1 MFRRA
6 RNCRLRNPL
15 LHIALGSAAA
25 LLALGGAAL
34 AQDGTRPSIQ
44 FELNKLESRKGAC
57 RLYFVINNRSAIDIG
72 NLRLD
77 IFVFDKAQIIA
88 RRAAIATR
96 RLRPGKTY
104 IRLFEIPD
112 LSCASFGRIVV
123 NEVLSCVDAAKKEED
138 CEPLLH
144 YSSRAGVPFVD

>member
-6 RNCRLRNPL
+6 QDCRPQIL
-15 LHIALGSAAA
+15 LLLLVLGGAAA
-25 LLALGGAAL
+25 FLALEGAAL
-34 AQDGTRPSIQ
+34 AQDPAGPAIH
-44 FELNKLESRKGAC
+44 FELNKLESKKGAC
-57 RLYFVINNRSAIDIG
+57 RLYFVINNQSDIDVG

-123 NEVLSCVDAAKKEED
+123 NEVLSCVDTAKKKLD
-138 CEPLLH
+138 CEPLLR
-144 YSSRAGVPFVD
+144 YSSRAGIPFVD